1 MSCTLFFTAGAKGG
15 SGKTTAAKFLI
26 TYLRAHGESPLL
38 MDLDDENHTLARFFP
53 DALQINLH

>member
-26 TYLRAHGESPLL
+26 TYLREHGEASPA
-38 MDLDDENHTLARFFP
+38 DGSGR
-53 DALQINLH
+53 